1 MNVSLNE
8 VEATAKRAARGAG
21 YPWGLAEEA
30 AKATRFLCAHD
41 IDGCAALAAL
51 LTNIDNTDL
60 AHHAPKIEG
69 NGWRATSG
77 SLCPLFA
84 GAAISD
90 HAELLRRHEI
100 RFHNVISPT
109 LLIPFAA
116 MAAIELETPVSI
128 EWGSALSVTDGNK
141 VSMFG
146 DLSDLADLLT
156 LRLAGELD
164 QPNTSKTRATPL
176 AASWTSLNNFAYR
189 TYAPASEESRAKG
202 AGAGL
207 TDND

>member
-30 AKATRFLCAHD
+30 AKATRYLCTHD

-51 LTNIDNTDL
+51 LTEIGNIDL
-60 AHHAPKIEG
+60 AHHAPIIEE
-69 NGWRATSG
+69 NDWRAANRF
-77 SLCPLFA
+77 LCPLFA

-90 HAELLRRHEI
+90 HAELLRLHEV
-100 RFHNVISPT
+100 RFYKVFSPA
-109 LLIPFAA
+109 LMIPFAA
-116 MAAIELETPVSI
+116 SAAIDLEAPVSI
-128 EWGSALSVTDGNK
+128 EWGSKLSVTDGNQ
-141 VSMFG
+141 VATSG
-146 DLSDLADLLT
+146 ASSDFANLLT
-156 LRLAGELD
+156 LRLGGELS
-164 QPNTSKTRATPL
+164 QSNTPKTRATPET
-176 AASWTSLNNFAYR
+176 ASWTSLNEFAFR